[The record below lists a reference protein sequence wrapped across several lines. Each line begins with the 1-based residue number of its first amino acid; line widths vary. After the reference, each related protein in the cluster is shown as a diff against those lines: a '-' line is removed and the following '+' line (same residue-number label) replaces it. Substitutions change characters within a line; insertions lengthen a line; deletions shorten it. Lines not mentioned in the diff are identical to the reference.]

1 MNPTRVLTASAGVVL
16 AVVAAWAWLR
26 PVVPV
31 DTPHFRWQQGQD
43 ERYQLVV
50 SDMAADPAFRQGMT
64 TTPVP
69 QSGTLRV
76 VGTAQAG
83 AIVEV
88 SNPATNRFFQAT
100 ADATGAFAIDAEV
113 RRGDTL
119 KLLSRRIEFRGV
131 QQPRYSSAVESNP

>member
-1 MNPTRVLTASAGVVL
+1 MNPTRTLIACA
-16 AVVAAWAWLR
+16 AVVFAVVGAWAWLR

-43 ERYQLVV
+43 DRYELVV
-50 SDMAADPAFRQGMT
+50 RGADPAFRQGLT

-76 VGTAQAG
+76 VGTAQPG

-88 SNPATNRFFQAT
+88 SNPATNRAYRAT
-100 ADATGAFAIDAEV
+100 ADAEGAFAIDAEV
-113 RRGDTL
+113 SRGDTL
-119 KLLSRRIEFRGV
+119 RVLRRKIEFRQV
-131 QQPRYSSAVESNP
+131 QKPRYSSSAVVSSP